1 MHVIKSFKDQN
12 IGVADLVWRLVFED
26 KRKWC
31 VFVCVCV
38 RACVCANQLCDLRVL
53 LVSTFRLF
61 LLISNT
67 LDYNFHFASHKTHT
81 HTHTHMLNDQRI
93 HVLHLSKLTLYTLN
107 PPRLVQSSP
116 PTCSERE
123 TTNRK
128 GLTTCTQAK
137 HIVRLLLCESLHPV
151 DLLPFFREICKA
163 CKAC

>member
-1 MHVIKSFKDQN
+1 MHVIKAFKDQN
-12 IGVADLVWRLVFED
+12 ICVADLAWRLVFED

-31 VFVCVCV
+31 VCVCVCV
-38 RACVCANQLCDLRVL
+38 RACARISFVT

-61 LLISNT
+61 LIISNT
-67 LDYNFHFASHKTHT
+67 LDCNFHFASHKTHT

-151 DLLPFFREICKA
+151 DLLPFSREICKT